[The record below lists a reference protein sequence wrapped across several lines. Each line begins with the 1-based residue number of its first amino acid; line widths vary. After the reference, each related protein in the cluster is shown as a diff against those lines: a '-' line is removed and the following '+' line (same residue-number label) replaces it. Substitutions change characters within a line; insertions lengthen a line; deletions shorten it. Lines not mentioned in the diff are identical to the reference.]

1 MENSLQE
8 KIVWSLWIRVIHFLL
23 AVGIIFNLFV
33 LEEGD
38 PPHQWIGYFLFAL
51 VSLRIILGFFDKSE
65 SSFRHWPMS
74 FSHIKI
80 FLKNHLSRQGPQYFG
95 HNPAA
100 CYVYFG
106 IWITVFCL
114 GFSGWMMG
122 LDAFW
127 GEEWLEEVHGIFA
140 KVMMVLVS
148 LHLIGIAMDAY
159 IYRRKSWLV
168 MFDGKKRPPGI

>member
-1 MENSLQE
+1 M
-8 KIVWSLWIRVIHFLL
+8 K
-23 AVGIIFNLFV
+23 ALFDT
-33 LEEGD
+33 G
-38 PPHQWIGYFLFAL
+38 
-51 VSLRIILGFFDKSE
+51 
-65 SSFRHWPMS
+65 MS

-80 FLKNHLSRQGPQYFG
+80 FLKKSSLTPRAAVFG

-100 CYVYFG
+100 CFVYFG

-159 IYRRKSWLV
+159 SINVS
-168 MFDGKKRPPGI
+168 PGWSCLMAKNGHLEFN